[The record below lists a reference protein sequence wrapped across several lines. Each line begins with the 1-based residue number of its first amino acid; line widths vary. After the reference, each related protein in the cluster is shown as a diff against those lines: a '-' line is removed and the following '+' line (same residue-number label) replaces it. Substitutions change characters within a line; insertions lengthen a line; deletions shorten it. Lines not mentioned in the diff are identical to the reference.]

1 MMNWDKYGLVVR
13 KGRIPWA
20 RCGIV
25 PWIPN
30 HQAAKLCITKVA
42 ESLEEGILGY
52 GNQNRFH
59 RFELWCAC
67 AELQCCHSWR
77 NTVAKHAVSLFTAVE
92 QQYEG
97 LAFGQEKEI

>member
-1 MMNWDKYGLVVR
+1 MKWDKYGLVVR
-13 KGRIPWA
+13 KGRILWA

-59 RFELWCAC
+59 RLELWYPC
-67 AELQCCHSWR
+67 AELQCFFRGKIPSR
-77 NTVAKHAVSLFTAVE
+77 NVLSPCLPLRSSGLKPCFCSE
-92 QQYEG
+92 QN
-97 LAFGQEKEI
+97 I